1 MATILRHVVTPKR
14 PLMIPNKVN
23 AVRYQEIIIIEIE
36 QINNFLFV
44 RYFFP
49 SLTFLSL

>member
-23 AVRYQEIIIIEIE
+23 AVRYQEIIIMPYRNRTN
-36 QINNFLFV
+36 Q
-44 RYFFP
+44 
-49 SLTFLSL
+49 